1 MSAVSTV
8 TGCSIGVTRGLGGA
22 LIGCGDFGGTMK
34 HWSIRALTL
43 GTALASIMAVPSFGM
58 SLRDAVNLAL
68 TSNPEIGAA
77 VQNQEAV
84 EFELRQALG
93 LYAPRVDIEGSVGVQ
108 RLDTPSRRAAGI
120 ADDALVPAQVA
131 LVATFDLFDGG
142 YRDAEVER
150 QAARIDS
157 ASFRVLERSEFI
169 ALQIARVYYQVVLQ
183 ERMLGLSR
191 ENVTFHEGMLQD
203 VGSNIESGQL
213 TESDRLQ
220 VIERLAAARARV
232 TEAAVALE
240 AARIEFEMFV
250 GSAPSKVAMPA
261 RPGAAVPRSLQAAI
275 EAARLH
281 SPVARIAEADID
293 AAAALVRQA
302 ESAFAPKVQFEARGS
317 TGYDIGGSAGLSND
331 LSARLSLRWNIFDGG
346 IREAHVQEEIRR
358 ESEAIYAQAQAYREV
373 DEAVKTSWLQLQ
385 TQGTL
390 ASTYREQLTASSNLI
405 DAYREQFGIG
415 ERSLLDVLDAQNTR
429 VNVQMLQETAA
440 FGVNFAE
447 YRLLASTGS
456 LLYFM
461 NLDAPANAYTA
472 RAAYDVEI
480 GNVSDPADRKP
491 LNLSFVP

>member
-1 MSAVSTV
+1 MAEWA
-8 TGCSIGVTRGLGGA
+8 LGG
-22 LIGCGDFGGTMK
+22 DMK
-34 HWSIRALTL
+34 LWSIRALAL
-43 GTALASIMAVPSFGM
+43 GTALATVLAVPSFGM
-58 SLRDAVNLAL
+58 SLRDAVQLSL

-77 VQNQEAV
+77 VQNQQAV

-93 LYAPRVDIEGSVGVQ
+93 LYAPRVDLEGSVGVQ
-108 RLDTPSRRAAGI
+108 RLDTPSRRAAGLD
-120 ADDALVPAQVA
+120 DDALVPAQIA

-142 YRDAEVER
+142 YRDAGVDR

-183 ERMLGLSR
+183 QRILGLSQ
-191 ENVTFHEGMLQD
+191 ENVRFHESMLQD
-203 VGSNIESGQL
+203 VASSIESGQL

-220 VIERLAAARARV
+220 VIERLAAAKARV

-240 AARIEFEMFV
+240 AARIEFELFV
-250 GSAPSKVAMPA
+250 GSQPSSVGMPPH
-261 RPGAAVPRSLQAAI
+261 PGAALPRTLQAAM
-275 EAARLH
+275 EVARIN

-302 ESAFAPKVQFEARGS
+302 ESAFAPKVQFEARGA
-317 TGYDIGGSAGLSND
+317 TGYDIGGSAGITND
-331 LSARLSLRWNIFDGG
+331 FSARLSLRWNIFDGG
-346 IREAHVQEEIRR
+346 VREAQVQEEIRR
-358 ESEAIYAQAQAYREV
+358 ESEAMYNHAQAYREV

-390 ASTYREQLTASSNLI
+390 ASTYRDQLNASANLI
-405 DAYREQFGIG
+405 AAYREQFGVG

-440 FGVNFAE
+440 FGVSFAE
-447 YRLLASTGS
+447 YRLLAATGS
-456 LLYFM
+456 LLRFM
-461 NLDAPANAYTA
+461 GLEAPSGAYA
-472 RAAYDVEI
+472 RAAFNVEP

-491 LNLSFVP
+491 LDLTFKP